1 MMQQKDSAGCDPGCL
16 RGRGGAGRGPNV
28 HAAGSAPIKLLN
40 KTAPP
45 PKAVVGMEAY
55 DDSLVEPIEL
65 RMIRASKFAVRQP
78 DGRGSPEL
86 EGLKD
91 SIRQHGLLQPIV
103 VRPLEHGFEIVA
115 GHRRFAA
122 CRSLRWRF
130 LPCRIRE
137 IDDRRAYEIQLS
149 ENLQR
154 KTMDPLEEAEAF
166 ERYVVDFGW
175 GGVTDLGRRI
185 GRSEEYVSHRMQLL
199 KLPDALKKKVT
210 AGELG
215 PSQAVEITGADPSIR
230 AELIDSVTGP
240 GAGRMTVRQIRLAKS
255 ELAEKAAEKGQGSR
269 ARPRAGLDEVE
280 RAEPP
285 PRQAR
290 IVKRSSLALKV
301 ALSRIDDLIEDAHKE
316 RPRERAELI
325 EFLMDLRRRTHAMID
340 DAVRYGKS
348 CGTAGGRGATCR

>member
-1 MMQQKDSAGCDPGCL
+1 
-16 RGRGGAGRGPNV
+16 
-28 HAAGSAPIKLLN
+28 
-40 KTAPP
+40 
-45 PKAVVGMEAY
+45 MEAY

-65 RMIRASKFAVRQP
+65 RMIRPSKTPVRYP
-78 DGRGSPEL
+78 DARGSPEL
-86 EGLKD
+86 DGLKA

-130 LPCRIRE
+130 LPCKIRE
-137 IDDRRAYEIQLS
+137 IDDRQAYEIQLS

-154 KTMDPLEEAEAF
+154 KTMDPIEEAEAF

-210 AGELG
+210 ASELG
-215 PSQAVEITGADPSIR
+215 VSQAIEITGTDPSVR
-230 AELIDSVTGP
+230 GALVECVV
-240 GAGRMTVRQIRLAKS
+240 GAGAQKMTVKQIRRIKT
-255 ELAEKAAEKGQGSR
+255 ELAAAADGGRR
-269 ARPRAGLDEVE
+269 AAPS
-280 RAEPP
+280 PP
-285 PRQAR
+285 PATVQAK
-290 IVKRSSLALKV
+290 IVKKSGIALRV
-301 ALSRIDDLIEDAHKE
+301 ALSRLDDLIEDAHKGG
-316 RPRERAELI
+316 PRERAELI

-340 DAVRYGKS
+340 DALRYGKA
-348 CGTAGGRGATCR
+348 CGDAGRSRGRGP